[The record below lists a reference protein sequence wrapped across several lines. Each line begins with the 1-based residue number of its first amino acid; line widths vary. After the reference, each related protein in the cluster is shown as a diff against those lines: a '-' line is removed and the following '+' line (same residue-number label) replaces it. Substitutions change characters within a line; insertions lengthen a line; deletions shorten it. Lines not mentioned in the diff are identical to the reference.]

1 MKSKASAGTRDRT
14 RRAILEAMV
23 DVIME
28 ADGIGF
34 SVQAVADRAGVS
46 HRTIYNYFPTREAL
60 CDAFSD
66 YVDESLGASAG
77 LTEEPAWSLA
87 SLPQLVEGLYR
98 TLALGDRHARAY
110 VMLMIGNRRP
120 MSAWRKRSLMAEKL
134 VAREQSAR
142 IPLTPRQ
149 VTAVVRMFVS
159 TMGWH
164 LLTEQCGLSTD
175 EAAAASA
182 WATRTLLDAAIAR
195 RTKGTARRTAKP
207 SSSPVQGG
215 ASATRHRRT

>member
-1 MKSKASAGTRDRT
+1 MKSRKSGSTRQRT
-14 RRAILEAMV
+14 RRAILEALV

-28 ADGIGF
+28 KDGIGF
-34 SVQAVADRAGVS
+34 SVQAVADRAGVT
-46 HRTIYNYFPTREAL
+46 HRTIYNHFPTRQAL

-66 YVDESLGASAG
+66 HVDELLAASSGAP
-77 LTEEPAWSLA
+77 EEPTWSLA
-87 SLPQLVEGLYR
+87 SIPLLVEGLYR
-98 TLALGDRHARAY
+98 TLALRDRHARAY

-134 VAREQSAR
+134 IAREQSGR

-149 VTAVVRMFVS
+149 VTAVIRLFVS
-159 TMGWH
+159 TLGWH

-182 WATRTLLDAAIAR
+182 WATRTLLDAAIAKR
-195 RTKGTARRTAKP
+195 ITKRTVKP
-207 SSSPVQGG
+207 SSSPSQGG
-215 ASATRHRRT
+215 ANATRRRRN